1 MALFA
6 DLSSLSAMTKEK
18 AGKNMEEAQNY
29 IALDLGNIAKCIRP
43 YHPLEVLKM
52 AAWEERRLMHSRA
65 KDPESQLM
73 AHLLPVLLQSVVQS
87 TIFDVSDGMSS
98 NRAIKQKDWNRLLSL
113 TEDTV
118 RRILRYI
125 DAYTVFTIRS
135 GRISEE
141 NGEEYRNTIFSQLF
155 PPAESED
162 SILRSVYVWY
172 GSIASESAKCRELFG
187 VDPETLANGLY
198 KVSIQG
204 LTGIDKLTE
213 DISVYKAEMML
224 IMAQKRSDERYA
236 SKSEDELRDIIV
248 HEEGW
253 EGRVSRLAGQRD
265 DFDLFR
271 PEFAADLPGKA
282 YETLSVYPGTLD
294 IMEYLKKGIWPA
306 TVFPFLRFG
315 SMYYSFVSSH
325 ILFYGERILAENASL
340 YLTDTE
346 AAYNACSM
354 IFTNTGVPDVYS
366 FDGNKIDIHVMS
378 SLTEVNAFLSPE
390 FYEDRLRRRQ
400 DDMLAKPQPGHKL
413 LFVDP
418 DGFSDLQKISDG
430 IFLVS
435 AYHLF
440 KAVRDKE
447 TRTSLLRDIFG
458 TLDLGEAD
466 EETKFFEAAEEDLL
480 DYSAEGD
487 EPLDDTVSDEY
498 EYDEQDD
505 DEKARTLE
513 EKEKELE
520 EDMPAEYDLSSRSE
534 EIRALQ
540 DKYELTED
548 IIEKDEEQEREA
560 DEYER
565 ELDDDDYLYDDQE
578 SDEDLDDAESEA
590 EEIYDEAEKDDEYDN
605 QTAQDDPDQL
615 SFLDE
620 LLSETE
626 SEIDAEEEESLY
638 MKEADEAE
646 EFSRTDS
653 EKMPSDEIEMASEED
668 EADDPLRDDVSLDI
682 QIPTYDVSETPE
694 VVLPVPFDDTL
705 PSIIS
710 AVVSDESEDEDG
722 QAGSL
727 EEESRSEASCNL
739 PDESFQK
746 DQEFSDSP
754 DPQDIAAAISEED
767 DDEDIGK
774 ELPETEEVTTESLID
789 KGIVRK
795 VETGDGQSVFVM
807 SGSAETPV
815 AAAEEEYGDEEET
828 SSLSLDGILREIASH
843 LSSKGAFMGF
853 VSSAESDML
862 DYLSRVI
869 RASWEKQQADG
880 KDKMFSVFDYS
891 ISVILA
897 SPNAVRDEL
906 RKEELLNNAGAVMYS
921 KHREEWN
928 ALVLVINSSYEL
940 EDAFETVITPSSF
953 SPSNWKI
960 CTIIGEQLIQRGK

>member
-65 KDPESQLM
+65 KDPESQLL

-125 DAYTVFTIRS
+125 DAYTIFTIKS

-366 FDGNKIDIHVMS
+366 FDGNKIDIHVIS

-487 EPLDDTVSDEY
+487 EPLDDSVSDEY

-520 EDMPAEYDLSSRSE
+520 EDMPAEYDLSSRSD

-605 QTAQDDPDQL
+605 QATQDDPDQL

-668 EADDPLRDDVSLDI
+668 EADDPLRDDVPLDI

-710 AVVSDESEDEDG
+710 AVVSDESEDEDV
-722 QAGSL
+722 QVESFQ
-727 EEESRSEASCNL
+727 EESGPCNL
-739 PDESFQK
+739 QDESFQE
-746 DQEFSDSP
+746 DVESSDSP
-754 DPQDIAAAISEED
+754 DPKDVAEAVPEGTEAEDLGEE
-767 DDEDIGK
+767 ES
-774 ELPETEEVTTESLID
+774 ETEEITTESLID

-795 VETGDGQSVFVM
+795 VETEDGQSVFVM

-815 AAAEEEYGDEEET
+815 AAVEEEDDEEEET
-828 SSLSLDGILREIASH
+828 PSLSLDGILGEIASH

>member
-125 DAYTVFTIRS
+125 DAYTIFTIKS

-162 SILRSVYVWY
+162 SILRSIYVWY

-366 FDGNKIDIHVMS
+366 FDGNKIDIHVIS

-487 EPLDDTVSDEY
+487 EPLDDSVSDEY

-520 EDMPAEYDLSSRSE
+520 EDMPAEYDLSSRSD

-668 EADDPLRDDVSLDI
+668 EADDPLRDDVPQDI
-682 QIPTYDVSETPE
+682 QIPTYDVRETPD
-694 VVLPVPFDDTL
+694 VVLPVPFDDTV

-710 AVVSDESEDEDG
+710 AVVSDEPVEEDG
-722 QAGSL
+722 QVESFQEESRLCNPQDEFFQEDEESSDSPDQQDVAEAVPEGTEAEDL
-727 EEESRSEASCNL
+727 EEES
-739 PDESFQK
+739 
-746 DQEFSDSP
+746 
-754 DPQDIAAAISEED
+754 
-767 DDEDIGK
+767 
-774 ELPETEEVTTESLID
+774 ETEEITTESLID

-795 VETGDGQSVFVM
+795 VETEDGQSVFVM

-815 AAAEEEYGDEEET
+815 AAVEEEEDEEET
-828 SSLSLDGILREIASH
+828 PSLSLDGILGEIASH

>member
-65 KDPESQLM
+65 KDPESQLV

-125 DAYTVFTIRS
+125 DAYTIFTIKS

-366 FDGNKIDIHVMS
+366 FDGNKIDIHVIS

-487 EPLDDTVSDEY
+487 EPLDDSVSDEY

-520 EDMPAEYDLSSRSE
+520 EDMPAEYDLSSRSD

-682 QIPTYDVSETPE
+682 QIPIYDVSETPE
-694 VVLPVPFDDTL
+694 VVLPIPFDDTL
-705 PSIIS
+705 PSQVS
-710 AVVSDESEDEDG
+710 GVVSDEPAEEDVQVESF
-722 QAGSL
+722 Q
-727 EEESRSEASCNL
+727 EESGPCNL
-739 PDESFQK
+739 QDESFQE
-746 DQEFSDSP
+746 DVESSDSP
-754 DPQDIAAAISEED
+754 DPKDVAEAVPEGTEAEDLGEE
-767 DDEDIGK
+767 ES
-774 ELPETEEVTTESLID
+774 ETEEITTESLID

-795 VETGDGQSVFVM
+795 VETEDGQSVFVM

-815 AAAEEEYGDEEET
+815 AAVEEEDDEEEET
-828 SSLSLDGILREIASH
+828 PSLSLDGILGEIASH

>member
-65 KDPESQLM
+65 KDPESQLV

-125 DAYTVFTIRS
+125 DAYTIFTIRS

-366 FDGNKIDIHVMS
+366 FDGNKIDIHVIS

-487 EPLDDTVSDEY
+487 EPLDDSVSDEY

-520 EDMPAEYDLSSRSE
+520 EDMPAEYDLSSRSD

-605 QTAQDDPDQL
+605 QATQDDPDQL

-668 EADDPLRDDVSLDI
+668 EADDPLRDDVPLDI
-682 QIPTYDVSETPE
+682 QIPIYDVSETPE

-705 PSIIS
+705 PSQVS
-710 AVVSDESEDEDG
+710 GVVSDEPAEEDVQVESF
-722 QAGSL
+722 Q
-727 EEESRSEASCNL
+727 EESGPCNL
-739 PDESFQK
+739 QDESFQE
-746 DQEFSDSP
+746 DVESSDSP
-754 DPQDIAAAISEED
+754 DPKDVAEAVPEGTEAEDLGEE
-767 DDEDIGK
+767 ES
-774 ELPETEEVTTESLID
+774 ETEEITTESLID

-795 VETGDGQSVFVM
+795 VETEDGQSVFVM

-815 AAAEEEYGDEEET
+815 AAVEDEDDEEKET
-828 SSLSLDGILREIASH
+828 PSLSLDGILGEIASH

-928 ALVLVINSSYEL
+928 ALVFVINSSYEL

>member
-125 DAYTVFTIRS
+125 DAYTIFTIKS

-315 SMYYSFVSSH
+315 SMYYSFASSH

-366 FDGNKIDIHVMS
+366 FDGNKIDIHVIS

-440 KAVRDKE
+440 RAVRDKE
-447 TRTSLLRDIFG
+447 MRTSLLRDIFG

-480 DYSAEGD
+480 DYSADGD
-487 EPLDDTVSDEY
+487 ESLDDSVSDEY
-498 EYDEQDD
+498 EYDDQDD
-505 DEKARTLE
+505 DEKARSLE
-513 EKEKELE
+513 AKEKELE

-540 DKYELTED
+540 DKYELTDD
-548 IIEKDEEQEREA
+548 IIEKDEEQEREQYGDNHSA
-560 DEYER
+560 HTYRPQGIVKGER
-565 ELDDDDYLYDDQE
+565 I
-578 SDEDLDDAESEA
+578 AV
-590 EEIYDEAEKDDEYDN
+590 IR
-605 QTAQDDPDQL
+605 
-615 SFLDE
+615 
-620 LLSETE
+620 
-626 SEIDAEEEESLY
+626 
-638 MKEADEAE
+638 
-646 EFSRTDS
+646 RTDAARRS
-653 EKMPSDEIEMASEED
+653 AHGFFRLVVI
-668 EADDPLRDDVSLDI
+668 SL
-682 QIPTYDVSETPE
+682 
-694 VVLPVPFDDTL
+694 
-705 PSIIS
+705 
-710 AVVSDESEDEDG
+710 
-722 QAGSL
+722 
-727 EEESRSEASCNL
+727 
-739 PDESFQK
+739 
-746 DQEFSDSP
+746 
-754 DPQDIAAAISEED
+754 
-767 DDEDIGK
+767 
-774 ELPETEEVTTESLID
+774 
-789 KGIVRK
+789 
-795 VETGDGQSVFVM
+795 
-807 SGSAETPV
+807 
-815 AAAEEEYGDEEET
+815 
-828 SSLSLDGILREIASH
+828 
-843 LSSKGAFMGF
+843 
-853 VSSAESDML
+853 VSS
-862 DYLSRVI
+862 
-869 RASWEKQQADG
+869 
-880 KDKMFSVFDYS
+880 SV
-891 ISVILA
+891 
-897 SPNAVRDEL
+897 
-906 RKEELLNNAGAVMYS
+906 
-921 KHREEWN
+921 
-928 ALVLVINSSYEL
+928 
-940 EDAFETVITPSSF
+940 
-953 SPSNWKI
+953 
-960 CTIIGEQLIQRGK
+960 

>member
-366 FDGNKIDIHVMS
+366 FDGNKIDIHVIS

-487 EPLDDTVSDEY
+487 EPLDDSVSDEY

-520 EDMPAEYDLSSRSE
+520 EDMPAEYDLSSRSD

-605 QTAQDDPDQL
+605 QATQDDPDQL

-668 EADDPLRDDVSLDI
+668 EADDPLRDDVPLDI
-682 QIPTYDVSETPE
+682 QIPIYDVSETPE

-705 PSIIS
+705 PSQVS
-710 AVVSDESEDEDG
+710 GVVSDEPAEEDVQVESF
-722 QAGSL
+722 Q
-727 EEESRSEASCNL
+727 EESGPCNL
-739 PDESFQK
+739 QDESFQE
-746 DQEFSDSP
+746 DVESSDSP
-754 DPQDIAAAISEED
+754 DPKDVAEAVPEGTEAEDLGEE
-767 DDEDIGK
+767 ES
-774 ELPETEEVTTESLID
+774 ETEEITTESLID

-795 VETGDGQSVFVM
+795 VETEDGQSVFVM

-815 AAAEEEYGDEEET
+815 AAVEEEEDEEET
-828 SSLSLDGILREIASH
+828 PSLSLDGILGEIASH

>member
-113 TEDTV
+113 TEDMV

-141 NGEEYRNTIFSQLF
+141 DGEEYRNTIFSQLF

-366 FDGNKIDIHVMS
+366 FDGNKIDIHVIS

-565 ELDDDDYLYDDQE
+565 DLDDDDYLYDDQE
-578 SDEDLDDAESEA
+578 RDEDLEDAESEA

-694 VVLPVPFDDTL
+694 VVLPIPFDDTV
-705 PSIIS
+705 PS
-710 AVVSDESEDEDG
+710 
-722 QAGSL
+722 
-727 EEESRSEASCNL
+727 EEES
-739 PDESFQK
+739 
-746 DQEFSDSP
+746 
-754 DPQDIAAAISEED
+754 
-767 DDEDIGK
+767 
-774 ELPETEEVTTESLID
+774 ETEEITTESLID

-795 VETGDGQSVFVM
+795 VETEDGQSVFVM

-815 AAAEEEYGDEEET
+815 AAVEDEDDDEEET
-828 SSLSLDGILREIASH
+828 PSLSLDGILGEIASH
-843 LSSKGAFMGF
+843 LSSKGAFMSF

>member
-113 TEDTV
+113 TEDMV

-141 NGEEYRNTIFSQLF
+141 DGEEYRNTIFSQLF

-605 QTAQDDPDQL
+605 QTAQDDSDQL

-626 SEIDAEEEESLY
+626 SEIDAAEEESLY

-694 VVLPVPFDDTL
+694 VVLPVPFDDTV

-710 AVVSDESEDEDG
+710 AVVSDEPVEEDG
-722 QAGSL
+722 QVESFQEESRLCNPQDEFFQEDEESSDSPDQPDVAEAVPEGTEAEDL
-727 EEESRSEASCNL
+727 EEES
-739 PDESFQK
+739 
-746 DQEFSDSP
+746 
-754 DPQDIAAAISEED
+754 
-767 DDEDIGK
+767 
-774 ELPETEEVTTESLID
+774 ETEEITTESLID

-795 VETGDGQSVFVM
+795 VETEDGQSVFVM

-815 AAAEEEYGDEEET
+815 AAVEDEDDEEEET
-828 SSLSLDGILREIASH
+828 PSLSLDGILEEIASH

>member
-65 KDPESQLM
+65 KDPESQLV

-125 DAYTVFTIRS
+125 DAYTVFTIKS

-366 FDGNKIDIHVMS
+366 FDGNKIDIHVIS

-487 EPLDDTVSDEY
+487 EPLDDSVSDEY

-520 EDMPAEYDLSSRSE
+520 EDMPAEYDLSSRSD

-605 QTAQDDPDQL
+605 QATQDDPDQL

-694 VVLPVPFDDTL
+694 VVLPIPFDDTV

-710 AVVSDESEDEDG
+710 AVVSDEPVEEDG
-722 QAGSL
+722 QVESFQ
-727 EEESRSEASCNL
+727 EESRPCN
-739 PDESFQK
+739 PQDEFFQE
-746 DQEFSDSP
+746 DEESSDSP
-754 DPQDIAAAISEED
+754 DPQDVAEAVPEGTEAEDLGDEES
-767 DDEDIGK
+767 
-774 ELPETEEVTTESLID
+774 ETEEITTESLID

-795 VETGDGQSVFVM
+795 VETEDGQSVFVM

-815 AAAEEEYGDEEET
+815 AAVEEEEDEEET
-828 SSLSLDGILREIASH
+828 PSLSLDGILGEIASH

>member
-125 DAYTVFTIRS
+125 DAYTIFTIKS
-135 GRISEE
+135 GRISAE

-162 SILRSVYVWY
+162 SILRSIYVWY

-366 FDGNKIDIHVMS
+366 FDGNKIDIHVIS

-487 EPLDDTVSDEY
+487 EPLDDSVSDEY

-520 EDMPAEYDLSSRSE
+520 EDMPAEYDLSSRSD

-605 QTAQDDPDQL
+605 QATQDDPDQL

-694 VVLPVPFDDTL
+694 VVLPIPFDDTV

-710 AVVSDESEDEDG
+710 AVVSDEPVEEDG
-722 QAGSL
+722 QVESFQ
-727 EEESRSEASCNL
+727 EESRPCN
-739 PDESFQK
+739 PQDEFFQE
-746 DQEFSDSP
+746 DEESSDSP
-754 DPQDIAAAISEED
+754 DPQDVAEAVPEGTEAEDLGDEES
-767 DDEDIGK
+767 
-774 ELPETEEVTTESLID
+774 ETEEITTESLID

-795 VETGDGQSVFVM
+795 VETEDGQSVFVM

-815 AAAEEEYGDEEET
+815 AAVEEEEDEEET
-828 SSLSLDGILREIASH
+828 PSLSLDGILGEIASH

>member
-65 KDPESQLM
+65 KDPESQLL

-125 DAYTVFTIRS
+125 DAYTIFTIKS

-162 SILRSVYVWY
+162 SILRSIYVWY

-366 FDGNKIDIHVMS
+366 FDGNKIDIHVIS

-458 TLDLGEAD
+458 TLDLGEVD

-487 EPLDDTVSDEY
+487 EPLDDSVSDEY

-520 EDMPAEYDLSSRSE
+520 EDMPAEYDLSSRSD

-578 SDEDLDDAESEA
+578 SYEDLDDAESEA

-605 QTAQDDPDQL
+605 QATQDDPDQL

-668 EADDPLRDDVSLDI
+668 EADDPLRDDVPLDI
-682 QIPTYDVSETPE
+682 QIPIYDVSETPE

-705 PSIIS
+705 PSQVS
-710 AVVSDESEDEDG
+710 GVVSDEPAEEDVQVESF
-722 QAGSL
+722 Q
-727 EEESRSEASCNL
+727 EESGPCNL
-739 PDESFQK
+739 QDESFQE
-746 DQEFSDSP
+746 DVESSDSP
-754 DPQDIAAAISEED
+754 DPKDVAEAVPEGTEAEDLGEE
-767 DDEDIGK
+767 ES
-774 ELPETEEVTTESLID
+774 ETEEITTESLID

-795 VETGDGQSVFVM
+795 VETEDGQSVFVM

-815 AAAEEEYGDEEET
+815 AAVEDEDDEEKET
-828 SSLSLDGILREIASH
+828 PSLSLDGILGEIASH

>member
-125 DAYTVFTIRS
+125 DAYTIFTIKS

-271 PEFAADLPGKA
+271 PEFAADLPRKA

-366 FDGNKIDIHVMS
+366 FDGNKIDIHVIS

-487 EPLDDTVSDEY
+487 EPLDDSVSDEY

-520 EDMPAEYDLSSRSE
+520 EDMPAEYDLSSRSD

-578 SDEDLDDAESEA
+578 SDEDLDDAEREA

-605 QTAQDDPDQL
+605 QTTQDDPDQL

-638 MKEADEAE
+638 LKEADEAE

-705 PSIIS
+705 PSQAS
-710 AVVSDESEDEDG
+710 GVVSDEPAEEDVQVESFQD
-722 QAGSL
+722 
-727 EEESRSEASCNL
+727 ESRPCNL
-739 PDESFQK
+739 QDESFQE
-746 DQEFSDSP
+746 DVESSDSP
-754 DPQDIAAAISEED
+754 DPQDVSEAVSEGSEAED
-767 DDEDIGK
+767 LGE
-774 ELPETEEVTTESLID
+774 EESETEEITTESLID

-795 VETGDGQSVFVM
+795 VETEDGQSVFVM

-815 AAAEEEYGDEEET
+815 AAVEEEDDEEET
-828 SSLSLDGILREIASH
+828 PSLSLEGILGEIASH

>member
-135 GRISEE
+135 RRISEE

-366 FDGNKIDIHVMS
+366 FDGNKIDIHVIS

-487 EPLDDTVSDEY
+487 EPLDDSVSDEY

-520 EDMPAEYDLSSRSE
+520 EDMPAEYDLSSRSD

-605 QTAQDDPDQL
+605 QTTQDDPDQL

-668 EADDPLRDDVSLDI
+668 EADDPLRDDVPLDI
-682 QIPTYDVSETPE
+682 QIPIYDVSETPE

-705 PSIIS
+705 PSQVS
-710 AVVSDESEDEDG
+710 GVVSDEPAEEDVQVESF
-722 QAGSL
+722 Q
-727 EEESRSEASCNL
+727 EESGPCNL
-739 PDESFQK
+739 QDESFQE
-746 DQEFSDSP
+746 DVESSDSP
-754 DPQDIAAAISEED
+754 DPKDVAEAVPEGTEAEDLGEE
-767 DDEDIGK
+767 ES
-774 ELPETEEVTTESLID
+774 ETEEITTESLID

-795 VETGDGQSVFVM
+795 VETEDGQSVFVM

-815 AAAEEEYGDEEET
+815 AAVEEEEDEEET
-828 SSLSLDGILREIASH
+828 PSLSLDGILGEIASH

>member
-135 GRISEE
+135 RRISEE

-366 FDGNKIDIHVMS
+366 FDGNKIDIHVIS

-487 EPLDDTVSDEY
+487 ELLDDTVSDEY

-565 ELDDDDYLYDDQE
+565 ELDDEDYLYDDQE

-668 EADDPLRDDVSLDI
+668 EADDPLRDDVPLDI
-682 QIPTYDVSETPE
+682 QIPIYDVSETPE
-694 VVLPVPFDDTL
+694 VVLPVPFDDTV
-705 PSIIS
+705 PSQAS
-710 AVVSDESEDEDG
+710 CVVSDEPVEEDG
-722 QAGSL
+722 QAESFQEESGSAASYNL
-727 EEESRSEASCNL
+727 QEDEESSDSLGPQDVAEAVSEGTEAEDLVEEES
-739 PDESFQK
+739 
-746 DQEFSDSP
+746 
-754 DPQDIAAAISEED
+754 
-767 DDEDIGK
+767 
-774 ELPETEEVTTESLID
+774 ETEEITTESLID

-795 VETGDGQSVFVM
+795 VETEDGQSVFVM
-807 SGSAETPV
+807 SGSAEPPV
-815 AAAEEEYGDEEET
+815 AAVEEEDDEEEET
-828 SSLSLDGILREIASH
+828 PSLALDGILGEIASH

>member
-65 KDPESQLM
+65 KDPESQLV

-125 DAYTVFTIRS
+125 DAYTVFTIKS

-224 IMAQKRSDERYA
+224 IMAQKRGDERYA

-366 FDGNKIDIHVMS
+366 FDGNKIDIHVIS

-487 EPLDDTVSDEY
+487 EPLDDSVSDEY

-520 EDMPAEYDLSSRSE
+520 EDMPAEYDLSSRSD

-605 QTAQDDPDQL
+605 QATQDDPDQL

-668 EADDPLRDDVSLDI
+668 EADDPLRDDVPLDI
-682 QIPTYDVSETPE
+682 QIPIYDVSETPE

-705 PSIIS
+705 PSQVS
-710 AVVSDESEDEDG
+710 GVVSDEPAEEDVQVESF
-722 QAGSL
+722 Q
-727 EEESRSEASCNL
+727 EESGPCNL
-739 PDESFQK
+739 QDESFQE
-746 DQEFSDSP
+746 DVESSDSP
-754 DPQDIAAAISEED
+754 DPKDVAEAVPEGTEAEDLGEEESET
-767 DDEDIGK
+767 K
-774 ELPETEEVTTESLID
+774 EITTESLID

-795 VETGDGQSVFVM
+795 VETEDGQSVFVM

-815 AAAEEEYGDEEET
+815 AAVEDEDDEEEET
-828 SSLSLDGILREIASH
+828 PSLSLDGILGEIASH

>member
-118 RRILRYI
+118 HRILRYI
-125 DAYTVFTIRS
+125 DAYTVFTIKS

-366 FDGNKIDIHVMS
+366 FDGNKIDIHVIS

-487 EPLDDTVSDEY
+487 EPLDDSVSDEY

-520 EDMPAEYDLSSRSE
+520 EDMPAEYDLSSRSD

-605 QTAQDDPDQL
+605 QATQDDPDQL

-668 EADDPLRDDVSLDI
+668 EADDPLRDDVPLDI
-682 QIPTYDVSETPE
+682 QIPIYDVSETPE
-694 VVLPVPFDDTL
+694 VVLPIPFDDTV

-710 AVVSDESEDEDG
+710 AVVSDEPAEEDVQVESF
-722 QAGSL
+722 Q
-727 EEESRSEASCNL
+727 EESGPCNL
-739 PDESFQK
+739 QDESFQE
-746 DQEFSDSP
+746 DVESSDSP
-754 DPQDIAAAISEED
+754 DPKDVAEAVPEGTEAEDLGEE
-767 DDEDIGK
+767 ES
-774 ELPETEEVTTESLID
+774 ETEEITTESLID

-795 VETGDGQSVFVM
+795 VETEDGQSVFVM
-807 SGSAETPV
+807 SGSAETSV
-815 AAAEEEYGDEEET
+815 AAVEEEEDEEET
-828 SSLSLDGILREIASH
+828 PSLSLDGILGEIASH

-853 VSSAESDML
+853 VSSAESNML

>member
-65 KDPESQLM
+65 KDPESQLV

-125 DAYTVFTIRS
+125 DAYTVFTIKS

-366 FDGNKIDIHVMS
+366 FDGNKIDIHVIS

-487 EPLDDTVSDEY
+487 EPLDDSVSDEY

-520 EDMPAEYDLSSRSE
+520 EDMPAEYDLSSRSD

-605 QTAQDDPDQL
+605 QATQDDPDQL

-668 EADDPLRDDVSLDI
+668 EADDPLRDDVPLDI
-682 QIPTYDVSETPE
+682 QIPIYDVSETPE

-705 PSIIS
+705 PSQVS
-710 AVVSDESEDEDG
+710 GVVSDEPAEEDVQVESF
-722 QAGSL
+722 Q
-727 EEESRSEASCNL
+727 EESGPCNL
-739 PDESFQK
+739 QDESFQE
-746 DQEFSDSP
+746 DVESSDSP
-754 DPQDIAAAISEED
+754 DPKDVAEAVPEGTEAEDLGEE
-767 DDEDIGK
+767 ES
-774 ELPETEEVTTESLID
+774 ETEEITTESLID

-795 VETGDGQSVFVM
+795 VETEDGQSVFVM

-815 AAAEEEYGDEEET
+815 AAVEEEEDEEET
-828 SSLSLDGILREIASH
+828 PSLSLDGILGEIASH